1 MAVYRLGDMI
11 RMRREA
17 LGLTQDKLVEIYDA
31 KESGEENAEKKKLES
46 ALKKKKNEEDNKN
59 NEICSTQVLRR
70 IENGGVG
77 RAKTEVFRKLMMK
90 MGALPGRSYASL
102 LVTECRALN
111 LRSEI
116 RECIRQREYEQA
128 EKKLQRL
135 ETMMVPGYPRNEQY
149 LMEKKTILL
158 LKKGETS
165 AEECL
170 KILFNALRC
179 TIPMLDKI
187 DIAEWPLNTNEFD
200 IISDIVNAYQLIED
214 REKELEFLLKL
225 KKNIERKYTDRGYY
239 VAVHMRA
246 LEGLSQWMCM
256 SRQHE
261 KSIEYCKTGLEE
273 CRKQRILGHVYS
285 FLYDIAWNRE
295 NMIREGIFPKEKTA
309 EMRETFIKK
318 ERAFC
323 KKQLVQAYYLSVA
336 QGDLHGSERIKKL
349 YECFYPEE
357 IKLL

>member
-77 RAKTEVFRKLMMK
+77 RAKMEVFRKLMMK

-102 LVTECRALN
+102 LVTESRALN
-111 LRSEI
+111 LRSKIHEHMN
-116 RECIRQREYEQA
+116 QREYEQA
-128 EKKLQRL
+128 EKELQEL
-135 ETMMVPGYPRNEQY
+135 ETMLVPGYPRNEQY
-149 LMEKKTILL
+149 RMQRKATLLYKKEKI
-158 LKKGETS
+158 S
-165 AEECL
+165 AEEYL
-170 KILFNALRC
+170 KILFNALRY

-187 DIAEWPLNTNEFD
+187 DIAKWPLNTNEFD
-200 IISDIVNAYQLIED
+200 ILSDIANAYNAQKD
-214 REKELEFLLKL
+214 RKKELEFLLKF
-225 KKNIERKYTDRGYY
+225 KKNVEKKYMDRDYY
-239 VAVHMRA
+239 VVWHMRA
-246 LEGLSQWMCM
+246 LVGLSRLMCM

-261 KSIEYCKTGLEE
+261 QSIEYCETGIEE
-273 CRKQRILGHVYS
+273 CREQRILGHVYC
-285 FLYDIAWNRE
+285 FLYDLSWNRE